1 MIDTMMDFLEMN
13 LFQKWKNR
21 KSKKELLAEN
31 ARLCS
36 EIQNLMEIKRKQN
49 VFSEKLNLKK
59 VQISVEVHP
68 RFSDAHDDYI
78 KEDVAK
84 QLMEYI
90 KPYIEY
96 NSREGYDKGS
106 RIYTGS
112 LWVGIPDGNR
122 EDNSSD

>member
-1 MIDTMMDFLEMN
+1 MIDSMMDFLEI
-13 LFQKWKNR
+13 WKNR
-21 KSKKELLAEN
+21 KSKKELFAEN
-31 ARLCS
+31 ARLRS
-36 EIQNLMEIKRKQN
+36 EMQNFMDVKRRQN
-49 VFSEKLNLKK
+49 AFSEKFNLKK

-68 RFSDAHDDYI
+68 KFSDAHDDYI

-96 NSREGYDKGS
+96 NSRDGYNGS